1 MAKPPKYT
9 PKKCIKRLKISQKY
23 LLDKTNCSP
32 GPLTFRISASNE
44 HQIGQHTIK
53 NTYIIHQFEPMVQ
66 THIDSRICKML
77 YTGKKNS
84 ERIIDVIESPKT
96 PTLTLKNIICHLT
109 QQAQLIKYLI
119 QHVTQKESI
128 LEREYDQF

>member
-1 MAKPPKYT
+1 MNIKLANIPLKTLTSFINLSPWSKPTLIPEYIYHKT
-9 PKKCIKRLKISQKY
+9 
-23 LLDKTNCSP
+23 DK
-32 GPLTFRISASNE
+32 L
-44 HQIGQHTIK
+44 
-53 NTYIIHQFEPMVQ
+53 
-66 THIDSRICKML
+66 CKML

>member
-1 MAKPPKYT
+1 MNNKITKKAIKLANIPLKTLTSFINLSPWSKPILIAEYIYHKT
-9 PKKCIKRLKISQKY
+9 
-23 LLDKTNCSP
+23 DKLS
-32 GPLTFRISASNE
+32 
-44 HQIGQHTIK
+44 
-53 NTYIIHQFEPMVQ
+53 
-66 THIDSRICKML
+66 KML